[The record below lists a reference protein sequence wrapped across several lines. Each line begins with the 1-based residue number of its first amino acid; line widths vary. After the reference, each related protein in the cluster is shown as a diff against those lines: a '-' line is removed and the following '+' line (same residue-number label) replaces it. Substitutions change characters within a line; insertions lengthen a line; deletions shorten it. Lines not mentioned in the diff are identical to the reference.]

1 MKPKQIAI
9 LGATGSIGTQALDVI
24 SEHPDQLRAFALTA
38 HNNVTKL
45 VDLAHRFLPEHIVI
59 TDPSLYEEVKEKLHQ
74 LPVQVHS
81 GLKAV
86 DGIVALPEVDMVLAA
101 MVGFAGLRSTLSAI
115 EAGKDIAL
123 ANKETLVVAGDLIM
137 KSAQDKN
144 VKIIPVDSEHSAIY
158 QCLVGEEG
166 NPIEQILLTGSGGP
180 FLHISAADMQS
191 ITPEQALKHPK
202 WNMGAK
208 ITIDSA
214 TLMNK
219 GLEMIEACHLFAV
232 EPKQVQ
238 VIIHPQS
245 YIHSMVQFKDGV
257 VKAQI
262 GEPDMR
268 LPISY
273 ALAYC
278 QRIPN
283 RYTRTNFFATDFSFL
298 APDFNRFPCLRLA
311 YEAIQLGGNMPCI
324 LNAANEIANSAFRNS
339 QISFPTIPR
348 LIENIM
354 QEALFIATPNTEDLF
369 LSHEKAT
376 TSAKRLINVYGSR

>member
-9 LGATGSIGTQALDVI
+9 LGATGSIGTQALEVI
-24 SEHPDQLRAFALTA
+24 SEHSDQLRAFALTA
-38 HNNVTKL
+38 HNNVARL
-45 VDLAHRFLPEHIVI
+45 VDLAHEFLPEHIVI
-59 TDPSLYEEVKEKLHQ
+59 TNPSLYEEVKEKLHQ
-74 LPVQVHS
+74 LPIQVHS
-81 GLKAV
+81 GLEAV
-86 DGIVALPEVDMVLAA
+86 DGIVALPEIDMVLAA

-158 QCLVGEEG
+158 QCLVGEEE

-232 EPKQVQ
+232 EPKQIQ
-238 VIIHPQS
+238 VVIHPQS

-273 ALAYC
+273 ALGYC

-339 QISFPTIPR
+339 QIPFPTIPR
-348 LIENIM
+348 LIEDIM
-354 QEALFIATPNTEDLF
+354 QEDLFIATPNTEDLF

-376 TSAKRLINVYGSR
+376 ASAKRLINRLRR